1 MWQEYYKKNLKKH
14 TEHIRYEVT
23 SAFQLLY
30 IEIQICARK
39 PVSLLHILSLS
50 SQHFNIG
57 NIIPI
62 LGTLRRYKY
71 ESNEYRMNTCQI
83 L

>member
-23 SAFQLLY
+23 SDFQLLY
-30 IEIQICARK
+30 IEVQICARK

-62 LGTLRRYKY
+62 LGMLRRCKY
-71 ESNEYRMNTCQI
+71 ESNECRINTCQM